1 MLDAAFGACETLFAV
16 QREALALPYPGVLP
30 EGPAPKKAFGS

>member
-1 MLDAAFGACETLFAV
+1 MLDAAFGACETIFAL

-30 EGPAPKKAFGS
+30 QGPAPKKAFGS

>member
-1 MLDAAFGACETLFAV
+1 LALATCDTLFAA

-30 EGPAPKKAFGS
+30 EGPAPAKGFGT